1 MDNSKLNV
9 FAMGMGTKSI
19 SSAASSS
26 VSAKASSAKLQTAQS
41 GQDFGAQLDKAQAA
55 GTKETSSLKE
65 TVNEIKEAVKEVQKD
80 AMGAEAGTQK
90 TEASEAGNPEIQV
103 TEAAETTAAEA
114 QASLQAVKL
123 ILADTA
129 LEVETQMEMPVA
141 EPVMQQSSSIEALLS
156 GKPQAVNVGLQQAL
170 STISTHIFQQPVQ
183 AVETVPA
190 MEQLQQVQRGQQLQ
204 QVQQAVAA
212 AQPMAEAGSSIE
224 ALLNTVQAKNAEADQ
239 AMLNMLYGKSFAGN
253 QAEQVN
259 SVQAVFPAE
268 EAAPAVAIQSF
279 SATINNPQ
287 NNEAEDNVAL
297 NTMASMLDGAEVVV
311 ENRGTSNQNLQ
322 QNGQQKQQEIFE
334 SYNVVNAQAQAE
346 AQPVQLSQEVVFDAA
361 PARAAE
367 TSVNPSPAIQQPFGM
382 PEAAE
387 KPVEVQQPQQNLE
400 AYDIPKQ
407 IVEQARLIRAN
418 ESTEMIIKLNP
429 AHLGDLTLKVSVNT
443 NSGVTAVFHSD
454 NAQVRGLLETSMLQ
468 LKQELNE
475 QGIKVDSIEVSAG
488 LPDGQMP
495 QDMRQGYYAQQ
506 GGGQQQNTSTSEDLN
521 AYEEGAQDPVTGEPV
536 NQSTEVIRDDQGN
549 VISDGVDYKV

>member
-9 FAMGMGTKSI
+9 FAMGMGAKSI

-90 TEASEAGNPEIQV
+90 TEASEAVNPETQV
-103 TEAAETTAAEA
+103 TEAAETAAAEA

-123 ILADTA
+123 IIADTA

-170 STISTHIFQQPVQ
+170 STISTHILQQPVQ
-183 AVETVPA
+183 AVEAVPA
-190 MEQLQQVQRGQQLQ
+190 MEQPQPVQQVQ

-367 TSVNPSPAIQQPFGM
+367 TSVNPAPAIQQPFGM

>member
-9 FAMGMGTKSI
+9 FAMGMGAKSI

-65 TVNEIKEAVKEVQKD
+65 TVKEIKEAVEEVQKD

-90 TEASEAGNPEIQV
+90 TEASEAVNPETQV
-103 TEAAETTAAEA
+103 TEAAETAAAEA

-123 ILADTA
+123 IIADTA

-170 STISTHIFQQPVQ
+170 STISTDIFQQPVQ

-190 MEQLQQVQRGQQLQ
+190 MEQPQQLQ
-204 QVQQAVAA
+204 QVKQAVAA

-334 SYNVVNAQAQAE
+334 SYNVVNAQTQAE

-367 TSVNPSPAIQQPFGM
+367 TSVNPAPAIQQPFGM

-387 KPVEVQQPQQNLE
+387 ESVEVQQPQQNLE

>member
-9 FAMGMGTKSI
+9 FAMGMGAKSI

-80 AMGAEAGTQK
+80 AMGAEAGTQN
-90 TEASEAGNPEIQV
+90 TEASEAGNPETQV

-123 ILADTA
+123 IIADTA

-183 AVETVPA
+183 AVEKVPA
-190 MEQLQQVQRGQQLQ
+190 MEQPQQLQ
-204 QVQQAVAA
+204 QLQQLQQGVAA

-224 ALLNTVQAKNAEADQ
+224 ALLNTVQAKNAETDQ

-334 SYNVVNAQAQAE
+334 SYNVVNAQAQAQAE

-367 TSVNPSPAIQQPFGM
+367 TSVNPAPAIQQPFGM

>member
-9 FAMGMGTKSI
+9 FAMGMGAKSI

-90 TEASEAGNPEIQV
+90 TEASETGNPEIQV
-103 TEAAETTAAEA
+103 TEAAETAAAEA

-123 ILADTA
+123 IIADTA

-190 MEQLQQVQRGQQLQ
+190 MEQPQPVQQL
-204 QVQQAVAA
+204 QQAVAA

-367 TSVNPSPAIQQPFGM
+367 TSVNPAPAIQQPFGM

-387 KPVEVQQPQQNLE
+387 ESVEVQQPQQNLE

>member
-9 FAMGMGTKSI
+9 FAMGMGAKSI

-26 VSAKASSAKLQTAQS
+26 VSAKASSAKLQTAQG

-90 TEASEAGNPEIQV
+90 TEASEAVNPETQV
-103 TEAAETTAAEA
+103 TEAAETAAAEA

-123 ILADTA
+123 IIADTA

-170 STISTHIFQQPVQ
+170 STISTHILQQPVQ

-190 MEQLQQVQRGQQLQ
+190 MEQLQQVQRGQQL
-204 QVQQAVAA
+204 QQAVAA

-334 SYNVVNAQAQAE
+334 SYNVVNAQGQAQAE

-367 TSVNPSPAIQQPFGM
+367 TSVNPAPAIQQPFGM

-454 NAQVRGLLETSMLQ
+454 NSQVRGLLETSMLQ

>member
-9 FAMGMGTKSI
+9 FAMGMGAKSI

-65 TVNEIKEAVKEVQKD
+65 TVKEIKEAVKEVQKD

-90 TEASEAGNPEIQV
+90 TEASEAGNPETQV
-103 TEAAETTAAEA
+103 TEAAETVAAEV

-123 ILADTA
+123 IIADTA

-190 MEQLQQVQRGQQLQ
+190 MEQPQPVQQL
-204 QVQQAVAA
+204 QQAVAA

-367 TSVNPSPAIQQPFGM
+367 TSVNPAPAIQQPFGM

-454 NAQVRGLLETSMLQ
+454 NSQVRGLLETSMLQ

-488 LPDGQMP
+488 LPDGQML

>member
-9 FAMGMGTKSI
+9 FAMGMGAKSI

-90 TEASEAGNPEIQV
+90 TEASEAGNPETQV
-103 TEAAETTAAEA
+103 TEAAETAAAEA

-123 ILADTA
+123 IIADTA

-170 STISTHIFQQPVQ
+170 STISTDIFQQPVQ

-190 MEQLQQVQRGQQLQ
+190 MEQPQQVQQVQ

-334 SYNVVNAQAQAE
+334 SYNVVNAQAE

-367 TSVNPSPAIQQPFGM
+367 TSVNPAPAIQQPFGM

-387 KPVEVQQPQQNLE
+387 ESVEVQQPQQNLE

>member
-9 FAMGMGTKSI
+9 FAMGMGAKSI

-65 TVNEIKEAVKEVQKD
+65 TVKEIKEAVKEVQKD

-90 TEASEAGNPEIQV
+90 TEASEAVNPETQV
-103 TEAAETTAAEA
+103 TEAAETAAAEA

-123 ILADTA
+123 IIADTA

-156 GKPQAVNVGLQQAL
+156 GKPQAVNVGIQQAL
-170 STISTHIFQQPVQ
+170 STISTHILQQPVQ

-190 MEQLQQVQRGQQLQ
+190 MEQLQQVQRGQQL
-204 QVQQAVAA
+204 QQAVAA

-367 TSVNPSPAIQQPFGM
+367 TSVNPAPAIQQPFGM

-387 KPVEVQQPQQNLE
+387 ESVEVQQPQQNLE

>member
-9 FAMGMGTKSI
+9 FAMGMGAKSI

-90 TEASEAGNPEIQV
+90 TEASEAGNPETQV
-103 TEAAETTAAEA
+103 TEAAETAAAEA

-123 ILADTA
+123 IIADTA

-156 GKPQAVNVGLQQAL
+156 GKSQAVNVGLQQAL

-190 MEQLQQVQRGQQLQ
+190 MEQPQQLQ

-334 SYNVVNAQAQAE
+334 SYNVVNAQAQAQAE

-367 TSVNPSPAIQQPFGM
+367 TSVNPAPAIQQPFGM

-387 KPVEVQQPQQNLE
+387 ESVEVQQPQQNLE

>member
-9 FAMGMGTKSI
+9 FAMGMGAKSI

-80 AMGAEAGTQK
+80 AMGAEAGTQN
-90 TEASEAGNPEIQV
+90 TEASEAGNPETQV
-103 TEAAETTAAEA
+103 TEAAETAAAEA

-123 ILADTA
+123 IIADTA

-183 AVETVPA
+183 AVEKVPA
-190 MEQLQQVQRGQQLQ
+190 MEQPQQLQQVQ

-279 SATINNPQ
+279 SATINNSQ

-334 SYNVVNAQAQAE
+334 SYNVVNAQAQAQAE

-367 TSVNPSPAIQQPFGM
+367 TSVNPAPAIQQPFGM

-387 KPVEVQQPQQNLE
+387 EPVEVQQPQQNLE

>member
-9 FAMGMGTKSI
+9 FAMGMGAKSI

-65 TVNEIKEAVKEVQKD
+65 TVKEIKEAVKEVQKD

-90 TEASEAGNPEIQV
+90 TEASEAVNPETQV
-103 TEAAETTAAEA
+103 TEAAETAAAEA

-123 ILADTA
+123 IIADTA

-170 STISTHIFQQPVQ
+170 STISTHILQQPVQ
-183 AVETVPA
+183 AVEAVPA
-190 MEQLQQVQRGQQLQ
+190 MEQPQQVQQLQ

-334 SYNVVNAQAQAE
+334 SYNVVNAQAQAQAE

-367 TSVNPSPAIQQPFGM
+367 TSVNPAPAIQQPFGM

>member
-9 FAMGMGTKSI
+9 FAMGMGAKSI

-90 TEASEAGNPEIQV
+90 TEASEAVNPETQV
-103 TEAAETTAAEA
+103 TEAAETAAAEA
-114 QASLQAVKL
+114 QASLQDVKF
-123 ILADTA
+123 IIADTA

-170 STISTHIFQQPVQ
+170 STISTDIFQQPVQ

-190 MEQLQQVQRGQQLQ
+190 MEQPQPVQQLQ

-334 SYNVVNAQAQAE
+334 SYNVVNAQAQAQAE

-367 TSVNPSPAIQQPFGM
+367 TSVNPAPAIQQPFGM

-387 KPVEVQQPQQNLE
+387 ESVEVQQPQQNLE

>member
-9 FAMGMGTKSI
+9 FAMGMGAKSI

-80 AMGAEAGTQK
+80 AMGAEAGTQN
-90 TEASEAGNPEIQV
+90 TEASEAGNPETQV
-103 TEAAETTAAEA
+103 TEAAETAAAEV

-123 ILADTA
+123 IIADTA

-170 STISTHIFQQPVQ
+170 STISTDIFQQPVQ

-190 MEQLQQVQRGQQLQ
+190 MEQPQPVQQLQ

-367 TSVNPSPAIQQPFGM
+367 TSVNPAPAIQQPFGM

-536 NQSTEVIRDDQGN
+536 NQSSEVIRDDQGN

>member
-9 FAMGMGTKSI
+9 FAMGMGAKSI

-90 TEASEAGNPEIQV
+90 TEASEAGKPETQV
-103 TEAAETTAAEA
+103 TEAAETAAAEA

-123 ILADTA
+123 IIADTA

-170 STISTHIFQQPVQ
+170 STISTHILQQPVQ
-183 AVETVPA
+183 AVEAVPA
-190 MEQLQQVQRGQQLQ
+190 MEQPQQVQQLQ

-367 TSVNPSPAIQQPFGM
+367 TSVNPAPAIQQPFGM

-387 KPVEVQQPQQNLE
+387 ESVEVQQPQQNLE

>member
-9 FAMGMGTKSI
+9 FAMGMGAKSI

-90 TEASEAGNPEIQV
+90 TEASEAVNPETQV
-103 TEAAETTAAEA
+103 TEAAETAAAEA

-123 ILADTA
+123 IIADTA

-156 GKPQAVNVGLQQAL
+156 GKPQAVNVGIQQAL
-170 STISTHIFQQPVQ
+170 STISTHILQQPVQ

-190 MEQLQQVQRGQQLQ
+190 MEQLQQVQRGQQL
-204 QVQQAVAA
+204 QQAVAA

-334 SYNVVNAQAQAE
+334 SYNVVNAQGQAQAE

-367 TSVNPSPAIQQPFGM
+367 TSVNPAPAIQQPFGM

-387 KPVEVQQPQQNLE
+387 ESVEVQQPQHNLE

-429 AHLGDLTLKVSVNT
+429 AYLGDLTLKVSVNT

-454 NAQVRGLLETSMLQ
+454 NSQVRGLLETSMLQ

>member
-9 FAMGMGTKSI
+9 FAMGMGAKSI

-90 TEASEAGNPEIQV
+90 TEASEAGNPETQV
-103 TEAAETTAAEA
+103 TEAAETAAAEA

-123 ILADTA
+123 IIADTA

-170 STISTHIFQQPVQ
+170 STISTHILQQPVQ

-190 MEQLQQVQRGQQLQ
+190 MEQPQQVQQL
-204 QVQQAVAA
+204 QQAVAA

-334 SYNVVNAQAQAE
+334 SYNVVNAQGQAQAE

-367 TSVNPSPAIQQPFGM
+367 TSVNPAPAIQQPFGM

-387 KPVEVQQPQQNLE
+387 ESVEVQQPQQNLE

-454 NAQVRGLLETSMLQ
+454 NSQVRGLLETSMLQ

>member
-9 FAMGMGTKSI
+9 FAMGMGAKSI

-55 GTKETSSLKE
+55 GTKENSSLKE
-65 TVNEIKEAVKEVQKD
+65 TVKEIKEAVKEVQKD

-90 TEASEAGNPEIQV
+90 SEASEAVNPETQV

-123 ILADTA
+123 IIADTA

-190 MEQLQQVQRGQQLQ
+190 MEQPQQLQ

-334 SYNVVNAQAQAE
+334 SYNVVNSQAQAQAE

-367 TSVNPSPAIQQPFGM
+367 TSVNPAPAIQQPFGM

-387 KPVEVQQPQQNLE
+387 ESVEVQQPQQNLE

>member
-9 FAMGMGTKSI
+9 FAMGMGAKSI

-65 TVNEIKEAVKEVQKD
+65 TVKEIKEAVKEVQKD

-90 TEASEAGNPEIQV
+90 TEASEAVNPETQV
-103 TEAAETTAAEA
+103 TEAAETAAAEA

-123 ILADTA
+123 IIADTA

-156 GKPQAVNVGLQQAL
+156 GKPQAVNVGIQQAL
-170 STISTHIFQQPVQ
+170 STISTHILQQPVQ

-190 MEQLQQVQRGQQLQ
+190 MEQLQQVQRGQQL
-204 QVQQAVAA
+204 QQAVAA

-334 SYNVVNAQAQAE
+334 SYNVVNAQGQAQAE
-346 AQPVQLSQEVVFDAA
+346 AQSVQLSQEVVFDAA
-361 PARAAE
+361 LARAAE
-367 TSVNPSPAIQQPFGM
+367 TSVNPAPAIQQPFGM

-387 KPVEVQQPQQNLE
+387 ESVEVQQPQHNLE

-454 NAQVRGLLETSMLQ
+454 NSQVRGLLETSMLQ

>member
-9 FAMGMGTKSI
+9 FAMGMGAKSI

-65 TVNEIKEAVKEVQKD
+65 TVKEIKEAVKEVQKD

-90 TEASEAGNPEIQV
+90 TEASEAVNPETQV
-103 TEAAETTAAEA
+103 TEAAETAAAEA

-123 ILADTA
+123 IIADTA

-156 GKPQAVNVGLQQAL
+156 GKPQAVNVGIQQAL
-170 STISTHIFQQPVQ
+170 STISTHILQQPVQ

-190 MEQLQQVQRGQQLQ
+190 MEQLQQVQRGQQL
-204 QVQQAVAA
+204 QQAVAA

-334 SYNVVNAQAQAE
+334 SYNVVNAQGQAQAE

-367 TSVNPSPAIQQPFGM
+367 TSVNPAPAIQQPFGM

-387 KPVEVQQPQQNLE
+387 ESVEVQQPQHNLE

-454 NAQVRGLLETSMLQ
+454 NSQVRGLLETSMLQ

-506 GGGQQQNTSTSEDLN
+506 GGGQQQNTSTSEALN
-521 AYEEGAQDPVTGEPV
+521 AYEEGTQDPVTGEPV

>member
-9 FAMGMGTKSI
+9 FAMGMGAKSI

-90 TEASEAGNPEIQV
+90 TEASEAENPATQV
-103 TEAAETTAAEA
+103 TEAAEMAAAEA
-114 QASLQAVKL
+114 QASLQGVKL
-123 ILADTA
+123 IIADTA

-190 MEQLQQVQRGQQLQ
+190 MEQPQQLQ

-334 SYNVVNAQAQAE
+334 SYNVVNAQAQAQAE

-367 TSVNPSPAIQQPFGM
+367 TSVNPAPAIQQPFGM

-387 KPVEVQQPQQNLE
+387 ESVEVQQPQQNLE

>member
-9 FAMGMGTKSI
+9 FAMGMGAKSI

-90 TEASEAGNPEIQV
+90 TEASEAGKPETQV
-103 TEAAETTAAEA
+103 TEAAETAAAEA

-123 ILADTA
+123 IIADTA

-170 STISTHIFQQPVQ
+170 STISTDIFQQPVQ

-190 MEQLQQVQRGQQLQ
+190 MEQPQQLQ
-204 QVQQAVAA
+204 QVQQLQQAVAA

-334 SYNVVNAQAQAE
+334 SYNVVNAQTQAE

-367 TSVNPSPAIQQPFGM
+367 TSVNPAPAIQQPFGM

>member
-9 FAMGMGTKSI
+9 FAMGMGAKSI

-65 TVNEIKEAVKEVQKD
+65 TVKEIKEAVKEVQKD

-90 TEASEAGNPEIQV
+90 TEASEAVNPETQV
-103 TEAAETTAAEA
+103 TEAAETAAAEA

-123 ILADTA
+123 IIADTA

-170 STISTHIFQQPVQ
+170 STISTDIFQQPVQ

-190 MEQLQQVQRGQQLQ
+190 MEQPQQVQRGQ

-322 QNGQQKQQEIFE
+322 QNGQHKQQEIFE

-367 TSVNPSPAIQQPFGM
+367 TSVNPAPAIQQPFGM

-387 KPVEVQQPQQNLE
+387 EPVEVQQPQQNLE

-495 QDMRQGYYAQQ
+495 QDMRQDYYAQQ

>member
-9 FAMGMGTKSI
+9 FAMGMGAKSI

-65 TVNEIKEAVKEVQKD
+65 TVKEIKEAVKEEQKD

-90 TEASEAGNPEIQV
+90 TEASEAVNSETQV
-103 TEAAETTAAEA
+103 TEAAETAAAEA

-123 ILADTA
+123 IIADTA

-170 STISTHIFQQPVQ
+170 STISTHILQQPVQ

-190 MEQLQQVQRGQQLQ
+190 MEQLQQVQQL
-204 QVQQAVAA
+204 QQAVAA

-367 TSVNPSPAIQQPFGM
+367 TSVNPAPAIQQPFGM

>member
-9 FAMGMGTKSI
+9 FAMGMGAKSI

-65 TVNEIKEAVKEVQKD
+65 TVKEIKEAVKEVQKD

-90 TEASEAGNPEIQV
+90 TEASEAVNPETQV
-103 TEAAETTAAEA
+103 TEAAETAAAEA

-123 ILADTA
+123 IIADTA

-170 STISTHIFQQPVQ
+170 STISTHILQQPVQ

-190 MEQLQQVQRGQQLQ
+190 MEQPQQLQ

-367 TSVNPSPAIQQPFGM
+367 TSVNPAPAIQQPFGM

-387 KPVEVQQPQQNLE
+387 ESVEVQQPQQNLE

-454 NAQVRGLLETSMLQ
+454 NSQVRGLLETSMLQ

>member
-9 FAMGMGTKSI
+9 FAMGMGAKSI

-65 TVNEIKEAVKEVQKD
+65 TVKEIKEAVKEVQKD

-90 TEASEAGNPEIQV
+90 TEASEAVNPETQV
-103 TEAAETTAAEA
+103 TEAAETAAAEA

-123 ILADTA
+123 IIADTA

-156 GKPQAVNVGLQQAL
+156 GKPQAVNVGIQQAL
-170 STISTHIFQQPVQ
+170 STISTHILQQPVQ

-190 MEQLQQVQRGQQLQ
+190 MEQLQQVQRGQQL
-204 QVQQAVAA
+204 QQAVAA

-334 SYNVVNAQAQAE
+334 SYNVVNAQGQAQAE

-367 TSVNPSPAIQQPFGM
+367 TSVNPAPAIQQPFGM

-387 KPVEVQQPQQNLE
+387 ESVEVQQPQHNLE

>member
-9 FAMGMGTKSI
+9 FAMGMGAKSI

-90 TEASEAGNPEIQV
+90 TEASEAVNPETQV
-103 TEAAETTAAEA
+103 TEAAETVAAEV

-123 ILADTA
+123 IIADTA

-170 STISTHIFQQPVQ
+170 STISTHILQQPVQ

-190 MEQLQQVQRGQQLQ
+190 MEQPQQVQQL
-204 QVQQAVAA
+204 QQAVAA

-367 TSVNPSPAIQQPFGM
+367 TSVNPAPAIQQPFGM

>member
-9 FAMGMGTKSI
+9 FAMGMGAKSI

-90 TEASEAGNPEIQV
+90 TEASEAGNPETQV
-103 TEAAETTAAEA
+103 TEAAETVAAEV

-123 ILADTA
+123 IIADTA

-190 MEQLQQVQRGQQLQ
+190 MEQPQPVQQL
-204 QVQQAVAA
+204 QQAVAA

-239 AMLNMLYGKSFAGN
+239 AMLNMLYGKSFTGN

-367 TSVNPSPAIQQPFGM
+367 TSVNPAPAIQQPFGM

-387 KPVEVQQPQQNLE
+387 ESVEVQQPQQNLE

-506 GGGQQQNTSTSEDLN
+506 GGGQQQNTSTSEALN

>member
-9 FAMGMGTKSI
+9 FAMGMGAKSI

-65 TVNEIKEAVKEVQKD
+65 TVKEIKEAVKEVQKD

-90 TEASEAGNPEIQV
+90 TEASEAVNPETQV
-103 TEAAETTAAEA
+103 TEAAETAAAEA

-123 ILADTA
+123 IIADTA

-170 STISTHIFQQPVQ
+170 STISTHILQQPVQ

-190 MEQLQQVQRGQQLQ
+190 MEQPQQVQQL
-204 QVQQAVAA
+204 QQAVAA

-334 SYNVVNAQAQAE
+334 SYNVVNAQAE

-367 TSVNPSPAIQQPFGM
+367 TSVNPAPAIQQPFGM

-387 KPVEVQQPQQNLE
+387 ESVEVQQPQHNLE

>member
-9 FAMGMGTKSI
+9 FAMGMGAKSI

-26 VSAKASSAKLQTAQS
+26 VSAKASSAKLQTAQG

-65 TVNEIKEAVKEVQKD
+65 TVKEIKEAVEEVQKD

-90 TEASEAGNPEIQV
+90 TEASEAGNPETQV
-103 TEAAETTAAEA
+103 TEAAETAAAEA

-123 ILADTA
+123 IIADTA

-170 STISTHIFQQPVQ
+170 STISTDIFQQPVQ

-190 MEQLQQVQRGQQLQ
+190 MEQPQQVQQVQ

-334 SYNVVNAQAQAE
+334 SYNVANAQAQAEAE

-367 TSVNPSPAIQQPFGM
+367 TSVNPAPAIQQPFGM

>member
-9 FAMGMGTKSI
+9 FAMGMGAKSI

-90 TEASEAGNPEIQV
+90 TEASEAVNPEIQV

-123 ILADTA
+123 IIADTA

-190 MEQLQQVQRGQQLQ
+190 MEQPQPVQQL
-204 QVQQAVAA
+204 QQAVAA

-367 TSVNPSPAIQQPFGM
+367 TSVNPAPAIQQPFGM

-387 KPVEVQQPQQNLE
+387 ESVEVQQPQQNLE

>member
-9 FAMGMGTKSI
+9 FAMGMGAKSI

-65 TVNEIKEAVKEVQKD
+65 TVKEIKEAVKEVQKD

-103 TEAAETTAAEA
+103 TEAAETAAAEA

-123 ILADTA
+123 IIADTA

-170 STISTHIFQQPVQ
+170 STISTHILQQPVQ

-190 MEQLQQVQRGQQLQ
+190 MEQPQQVQQL
-204 QVQQAVAA
+204 QQAVAA

-367 TSVNPSPAIQQPFGM
+367 TSVNPAPAIQQPFGM

>member
-9 FAMGMGTKSI
+9 FAMGMGAKSI

-65 TVNEIKEAVKEVQKD
+65 TVKEIKEAVEEVQKD

-90 TEASEAGNPEIQV
+90 TEASEAVNPETQV
-103 TEAAETTAAEA
+103 TEAAETAAAEA

-123 ILADTA
+123 IIADTA

-170 STISTHIFQQPVQ
+170 STISTDIFQQPVQ

-190 MEQLQQVQRGQQLQ
+190 MEQLQQLQQLQ

-239 AMLNMLYGKSFAGN
+239 AMLNMLYGKRFAGN

-334 SYNVVNAQAQAE
+334 SYNVVNAQTQAE

-367 TSVNPSPAIQQPFGM
+367 TSVNPAPAIQQPFGM

-387 KPVEVQQPQQNLE
+387 ESVEVQQPQQNLE

>member
-9 FAMGMGTKSI
+9 FAMGMGAKSI

-90 TEASEAGNPEIQV
+90 TEASEAVNPETQV
-103 TEAAETTAAEA
+103 TEAAETVAAEA

-170 STISTHIFQQPVQ
+170 STISTHILQQPVQ
-183 AVETVPA
+183 AVEAVPA
-190 MEQLQQVQRGQQLQ
+190 MEQPQQVQQLQ

-224 ALLNTVQAKNAEADQ
+224 ALLNTVQAKNAETDQ

-334 SYNVVNAQAQAE
+334 SYNVVNAQAQAQAE

-367 TSVNPSPAIQQPFGM
+367 TSVNPAPAIQQPFGM

>member
-9 FAMGMGTKSI
+9 FAMGMGAKSI

-90 TEASEAGNPEIQV
+90 TEASEAGNPETQV
-103 TEAAETTAAEA
+103 TEAAETAAAEA
-114 QASLQAVKL
+114 QASLQAIKL
-123 ILADTA
+123 IIADTA

-190 MEQLQQVQRGQQLQ
+190 MEQPQQL
-204 QVQQAVAA
+204 QQAVAA

-367 TSVNPSPAIQQPFGM
+367 TSVNPAPAIQQPFGM

>member
-9 FAMGMGTKSI
+9 FAMGMGAKSI

-90 TEASEAGNPEIQV
+90 TEASEAVNPETQV
-103 TEAAETTAAEA
+103 TEAAETAAAEA

-123 ILADTA
+123 IIADTA

-190 MEQLQQVQRGQQLQ
+190 MEQPQQLQ
-204 QVQQAVAA
+204 QVKQAVAA

-334 SYNVVNAQAQAE
+334 SYNVVNAQTQAE

-367 TSVNPSPAIQQPFGM
+367 TSVNPAPAIQQPFGM

-387 KPVEVQQPQQNLE
+387 ESVEVQQPQQNLE

>member
-9 FAMGMGTKSI
+9 FAMGMGAKSI

-65 TVNEIKEAVKEVQKD
+65 TVKEIKEAVEEVQKD

-90 TEASEAGNPEIQV
+90 TEASEAVNPETQV

-123 ILADTA
+123 IIADTA

-190 MEQLQQVQRGQQLQ
+190 MEQLQPVQQVQQL
-204 QVQQAVAA
+204 QQAVAA

-224 ALLNTVQAKNAEADQ
+224 ALLNTVQAKNAETDQ

-334 SYNVVNAQAQAE
+334 SYNVVNAQAQAQAE

-367 TSVNPSPAIQQPFGM
+367 TSVNPAPAIQQPFGM

>member
-9 FAMGMGTKSI
+9 FAMGMGAKSI

-80 AMGAEAGTQK
+80 AMGAEAGTQN
-90 TEASEAGNPEIQV
+90 TEASEAVNPETQV
-103 TEAAETTAAEA
+103 TEAAETAAAEA

-123 ILADTA
+123 IIADTA

-183 AVETVPA
+183 AVEKVPA
-190 MEQLQQVQRGQQLQ
+190 MEQPQQVQRGQQL
-204 QVQQAVAA
+204 QQAVAA

-334 SYNVVNAQAQAE
+334 SYNVVNAQAQAQAE

-367 TSVNPSPAIQQPFGM
+367 TSVNPAPAIQQPFGM

-387 KPVEVQQPQQNLE
+387 EPVEVQQPQQNLE

>member
-9 FAMGMGTKSI
+9 FAMGMGAKSI

-90 TEASEAGNPEIQV
+90 TEASEAVNPETQV
-103 TEAAETTAAEA
+103 TEAAETAAAEA

-123 ILADTA
+123 IIADTA

-156 GKPQAVNVGLQQAL
+156 GKPQTVNVGLQQAL

-190 MEQLQQVQRGQQLQ
+190 MEQPQQVQ

-367 TSVNPSPAIQQPFGM
+367 TSVNPAPAIQQPFGM

>member
-9 FAMGMGTKSI
+9 FAMGMGAKSI

-90 TEASEAGNPEIQV
+90 TEASEAGKPETQV
-103 TEAAETTAAEA
+103 TEAAETAAAEA

-123 ILADTA
+123 IIADTA

-190 MEQLQQVQRGQQLQ
+190 MEQLQPVQQLQ

-346 AQPVQLSQEVVFDAA
+346 AQPVQLNQEVVFDAA

-367 TSVNPSPAIQQPFGM
+367 TSVNPAPAIQQPFGM

-387 KPVEVQQPQQNLE
+387 ESVEVQQPQQNLE

>member
-9 FAMGMGTKSI
+9 FAMGMGAKSI

-41 GQDFGAQLDKAQAA
+41 GQEFGAQLDKAQAA

-65 TVNEIKEAVKEVQKD
+65 TVKEIKEAVKEVQKD
-80 AMGAEAGTQK
+80 AMGEEAGTQK
-90 TEASEAGNPEIQV
+90 TEASEAGNPETQV
-103 TEAAETTAAEA
+103 TEAAETAAAEA

-123 ILADTA
+123 IIADTA

-183 AVETVPA
+183 AVEKVPA
-190 MEQLQQVQRGQQLQ
+190 MEQLQPVQQLQ

-367 TSVNPSPAIQQPFGM
+367 TSVNPAPAIQQPFGM

-387 KPVEVQQPQQNLE
+387 ESVEVQQPQQNLE